1 MTETNINETLI
12 LKQIIIEKEKKI
24 KILEEK
30 LKLIYNFLKELENI
44 HLDN

>member
-12 LKQIIIEKEKKI
+12 FKQIIIEKEKKI